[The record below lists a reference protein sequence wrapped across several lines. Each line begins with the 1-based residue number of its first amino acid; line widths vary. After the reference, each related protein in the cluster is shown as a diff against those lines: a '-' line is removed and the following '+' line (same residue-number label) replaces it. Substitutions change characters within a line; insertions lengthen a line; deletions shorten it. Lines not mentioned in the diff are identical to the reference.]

1 MTAPAPAPAPREGD
15 EPGYRLEEQ
24 VGFALRKANQ
34 HHLAIF
40 ARHIG
45 ELTPPQFAALAKLAE
60 IGPTSQSQ
68 LGTLVAMDAATI
80 KGVIDRL
87 RTRGLVVLEKD
98 GVDRRRL
105 TVSLT
110 AEGRDALDR
119 LLPLAERITEET
131 AAPLSERELETL
143 MRLLAKIT

>member
-1 MTAPAPAPAPREGD
+1 MTAPAPAPAPRERD